1 MFPAA
6 FGDIWSRFW
15 SPAPGEVLLA
25 PAVEA
30 RAASRHPAE
39 NVPTKDTP
47 TPGLWSL
54 VLES

>member
-30 RAASRHPAE
+30 RAAARHPAE
-39 NVPTKDTP
+39 NVPTKDAP